1 MNVTAVQLEGFD
13 IEVRLGAPEA
23 RAVADIFLG
32 GAWRVEAGIANPRQ
46 YDVWAPNGT
55 SMDIGEAWEMAR
67 KMIEDPRV
75 VRAEPI
81 LSIATDVVWNWAAT
95 RRLIESEVAGGAT
108 LITIERGGPNDGV
121 SLLQAVR
128 QAAAKGIVVA
138 STARDRW
145 PFAVY
150 PAKYPEVVS
159 FESKE
164 TAAEQL
170 ARDRVAV
177 QKSRLAEFAEYF
189 PDTDPAQV
197 YAALLQ
203 LLNTSE
209 MQLEA
214 DLEQFGNE
222 LKLHVALDT
231 DVRARI
237 AGSPEPGKM
246 LPLSRS
252 LRAKMMPA
260 LVPAAP

>member
-13 IEVRLGAPEA
+13 VEVHLGGPEA
-23 RAVADIFLG
+23 RAIADNFLG

-46 YDVWAPNGT
+46 YDLCAPEGT
-55 SMDIGEAWEMAR
+55 SMDIGEAWEIAR

-81 LSIATDVVWNWAAT
+81 ISIATDVVWNWAAT
-95 RRLIESEVAGGAT
+95 RRFIESEIAGGT
-108 LITIERGGPNDGV
+108 SLITVPRGGPNDGV

-128 QAAAKGIVVA
+128 QAAAKGIVIA
-138 STARDRW
+138 ATARDRW
-145 PFAVY
+145 PFPVY

-159 FESKE
+159 LDSRE
-164 TAAEQL
+164 TAAEQVV
-170 ARDRVAV
+170 RDGFVAV

-189 PDTDPAQV
+189 PETEPSQV
-197 YAALLQ
+197 YTALMQ

-209 MQLEA
+209 TQLES

-222 LKLHVALDT
+222 LKVHVALDT

-237 AGSPEPGKM
+237 AGTAEPGKM

-260 LVPAAP
+260 L